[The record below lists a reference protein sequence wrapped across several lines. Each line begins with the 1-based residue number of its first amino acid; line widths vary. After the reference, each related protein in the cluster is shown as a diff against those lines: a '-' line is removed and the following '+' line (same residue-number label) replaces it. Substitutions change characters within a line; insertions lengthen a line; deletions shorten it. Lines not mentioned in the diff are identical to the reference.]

1 VAWVKW
7 KLVLVRLKK
16 VLISA
21 QDRWRFVPNVPWAR
35 KSFWAH
41 PMELVGDMGQLE
53 ALFGL
58 FKDSVNLSA
67 R

>member
-1 VAWVKW
+1 VQYAQ
-7 KLVLVRLKK
+7 KL
-16 VLISA
+16 
-21 QDRWRFVPNVPWAR
+21 
-35 KSFWAH
+35 FWAH